1 MKINIISII
10 FFPEEFTHKSLTLS
24 IYSLEFL
31 FSFFMNAL
39 LYTDNIASERYHNN
53 GKLDLFTSIFL
64 SIISNIISS
73 IIMYLIKQLVSYSE
87 YFSRMVT
94 EIKKRDEYI
103 LTFQKLSLLFK
114 IKMLSFFIISFLLY
128 LFFSFYILI
137 FCEIYK
143 MSQVSLLVNFI
154 MGLVESLV
162 YSVGVSFIIC
172 ILRYLGLKLQI
183 INLYKISVYLDEKS

>member
-94 EIKKRDEYI
+94 EIKK
-103 LTFQKLSLLFK
+103 
-114 IKMLSFFIISFLLY
+114 
-128 LFFSFYILI
+128 
-137 FCEIYK
+137 
-143 MSQVSLLVNFI
+143 
-154 MGLVESLV
+154 
-162 YSVGVSFIIC
+162 
-172 ILRYLGLKLQI
+172 
-183 INLYKISVYLDEKS
+183 